1 MTDGV
6 GEIHSAGLIVI
17 SDEAVHCIQRYGKQ
31 KKFEFAK
38 TRLLDHEDAPE
49 AAVRALRKE
58 GGINLRVDQIEFVS
72 STEYRFGQAWK
83 TVSWFVH
90 HYCSGPLPIGRY
102 ENGTTSSAFEPWD
115 AVMTGS
121 SLSRELR
128 DLVWMASGLGG

>member
-6 GEIHSAGLIVI
+6 GEIYSAGLIVI
-17 SDEAVHCIQRYGKQ
+17 SDEAVHCIQRYGKK

-58 GGINLRVDQIEFVS
+58 GGINPRVDQIEFVS
-72 STEYRFGQAWK
+72 STEFGQAWK

-90 HYCSGPLPIGRY
+90 HCSGPLPIGRY

-115 AVMTGS
+115 AVMKGS
-121 SLSRELR
+121 SLSRKLR
-128 DLVWMASGLGG
+128 DFVWMASDMRG

>member
-17 SDEAVHCIQRYGKQ
+17 SDEAVHCIQRYGKK

-90 HYCSGPLPIGRY
+90 RCSGSLPIGRY

-115 AVMTGS
+115 AVVKGS
-121 SLSRELR
+121 SLSRKLR
-128 DLVWMASGLGG
+128 DFVWMASDMRG

>member
-17 SDEAVHCIQRYGKQ
+17 SDEAVHFIQRYGKK

-58 GGINLRVDQIEFVS
+58 GGINLGVDQIEFVS

-90 HYCSGPLPIGRY
+90 HCSGPLPIGRY
-102 ENGTTSSAFEPWD
+102 EDGTTYSAFEPWD
-115 AVMTGS
+115 AVMKGS
-121 SLSRELR
+121 SLSRKLR
-128 DLVWMASGLGG
+128 GFVWMASDMRG